1 MPLARPEQPVA
12 DLVARLIEYPE
23 AEWLEFKENNFQPDV
38 IGEYISALS
47 NSAAIIGRRV
57 AYLIWGVRD
66 SDRSIVGT
74 AFAPETKKVGNE
86 PLENWLSRLLSPRP
100 SIQFAIGNVDE
111 HPVVAL
117 TIPAA
122 LREPVQFKG
131 VAYIRVGSQKKK
143 LSEYPEKARL
153 LWQALGSSSF
163 ESGIARHGLDA
174 VEVLELLDY
183 PAYFHLFK
191 KPHPETRSGILES
204 LHSSSLIAPDD
215 MGRWAITNLGAVL
228 FARNLDQFSS
238 LSRKAVRVIRYS
250 GNARIKTI
258 KEQEVSRGY
267 AAGFAD
273 LVKYIVDQLPENEI
287 IGQALREVVPMYPEL
302 AIRELV
308 ANALIHQDFVI
319 SGAGP
324 TVALFNNRI
333 EISNPGR
340 PLIDPSRFI
349 DYEPRTRNEA
359 LGRAMRRVGICEE
372 RGSGWDK
379 IGFEVELHGLPAPL
393 VEATEDFTRVVLFA
407 PKAFNEMDRS
417 ERIQAVYLHA
427 CLRYV
432 ARERMTN
439 TSLRERFKID
449 RTNAAVASRL
459 IREAIRDKVIALA
472 DPQVQ
477 GFAQRSYVPFWA
489 APGDPASA

>member
-1 MPLARPEQPVA
+1 
-12 DLVARLIEYPE
+12 
-23 AEWLEFKENNFQPDV
+23 
-38 IGEYISALS
+38 
-47 NSAAIIGRRV
+47 
-57 AYLIWGVRD
+57 
-66 SDRSIVGT
+66 
-74 AFAPETKKVGNE
+74 
-86 PLENWLSRLLSPRP
+86 
-100 SIQFAIGNVDE
+100 
-111 HPVVAL
+111 
-117 TIPAA
+117 
-122 LREPVQFKG
+122 
-131 VAYIRVGSQKKK
+131 
-143 LSEYPEKARL
+143 
-153 LWQALGSSSF
+153 
-163 ESGIARHGLDA
+163 
-174 VEVLELLDY
+174 
-183 PAYFHLFK
+183 
-191 KPHPETRSGILES
+191 
-204 LHSSSLIAPDD
+204 

-324 TVALFNNRI
+324 TVALFDNRI